1 MSEKMVPN
9 PRRLALE
16 KVLGR
21 VKAEGA
27 ELDRSLAAP
36 VGLMG
41 SREVWVGAAATTF
54 ENDLLGHRKQ
64 VQQAVRS
71 VVTSI
76 EKQIKRMPTMVSE
89 TDSKGRWAS
98 PSGL

>member
-1 MSEKMVPN
+1 MVPN

-21 VKAEGA
+21 VKSEGD

-36 VGLMG
+36 IRLMG
-41 SREVWVGAAATTF
+41 GREIWVGPAATTF
-54 ENDLLGHRKQ
+54 ENDLVGHRKQ

-71 VVTSI
+71 VVASI
-76 EKQIKRMPTMVSE
+76 EEQIKRMPTMVSE
-89 TDSKGRWAS
+89 TDSKGRWAA